1 MIDLHEFIKS
11 NDLFVKSRFTTFKD
25 HEERMFIFPKIK
37 QTKHNKPTYLRA
49 ATRHTQNFGAK
60 QN

>member
-1 MIDLHEFIKS
+1 MIYTS
-11 NDLFVKSRFTTFKD
+11 SWNQNDLFVKSRFTAFKD
-25 HEERMFIFPKIK
+25 HEERMFIFPEIK

-60 QN
+60 ES